1 MLYSDFDFVQ
11 EFKENWN
18 KRIKKFRNGCFI
30 LSLLMIVIGLA
41 CFFFPVKTFHVVKIL
56 VSMIFIGFG
65 ICTIISYCLTT
76 FYFKDPIVI
85 IIGVTHILFGI
96 LLFEIPA
103 DITAMS
109 LTIMLAVMLLFYG
122 AEKISFSRRLSFFGI
137 IDTSVYTVSG
147 ILTIILSIIFMIIP
161 MTSAIVINYM
171 IAAYLIVDGII
182 LLIETMNMKK
192 LEN

>member
-65 ICTIISYCLTT
+65 ICAIISYCLTT
-76 FYFKDPIVI
+76 SYFKDPIVI

-161 MTSAIVINYM
+161 LTSAIVINYM